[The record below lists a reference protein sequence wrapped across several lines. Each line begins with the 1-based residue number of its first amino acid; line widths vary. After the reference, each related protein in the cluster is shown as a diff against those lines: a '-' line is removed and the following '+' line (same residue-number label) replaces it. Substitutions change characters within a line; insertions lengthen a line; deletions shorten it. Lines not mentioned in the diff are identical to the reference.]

1 VRIAIAVKAVF
12 DASVFVRAGAYRST
26 EARTWTARIGKPLRV
41 VVPDLVWLEIANAL
55 KRRVTVAG
63 MAEAHADA
71 ILTTTRRFPL
81 EIRGLADLA
90 QPALAASLAQGL
102 SVYDAAY
109 LVLAE
114 ALDAT
119 LVTADRRLAEAASRA
134 ELIA

>member
-26 EARTWTARIGKPLRV
+26 DARTWTARIGKPLRV

-55 KRRVTVAG
+55 RRRVTVAG
-63 MAEAHADA
+63 MAQAQADA
-71 ILTTTRRFPL
+71 ILATARRFPL
-81 EIRGLADLA
+81 EIRGLTDLA
-90 QPALAASLAQGL
+90 RPALAASQAQGL

-119 LVTADRRLAEAASRA
+119 LVTADRRLAAAASKA